1 MYRIEL
7 SPGDE
12 TVFRSI
18 EELAVAIKRG
28 VVTPRARIWHNASGK
43 WLPIQFHPH
52 YKTAVSMPLT
62 TAELV
67 AGPPVKQLDTLSLEI
82 PEEPEPPSVLPFTPA
97 PAASQKDAPITRKKT
112 RAEQATPAKRSRR
125 QPKPRRQLRI
135 ALVGAL
141 LIGGAQ
147 WVLSA
152 PLFSR
157 ADAPALLRSQRHLI
171 SVPTEAM
178 KRVSSPNSA
187 AMMPVLP
194 NSTSAATPTAD
205 QQPHGPARAPS
216 FGGIGATV
224 EPGTVLEIAPAAGAT
239 DSVVADA
246 PHPDPVQSKADSTR
260 SPGSRGILRSVS
272 SPAGEQQVKR

>member
-28 VVTPRARIWHNASGK
+28 VVTPKARIYHNASGK

-52 YKTAVSMPLT
+52 YKAAVSIPLT
-62 TAELV
+62 PAALV
-67 AGPPVKQLDTLSLEI
+67 AGPPVKQLESLSLQ
-82 PEEPEPPSVLPFTPA
+82 PPTEPEAPIMLAPTPA
-97 PAASQKDAPITRKKT
+97 PVTPNPKEAPATRKKS
-112 RAEQATPAKRSRR
+112 RAEQPTGSKRGRRPA
-125 QPKPRRQLRI
+125 KPRRQLRI

-157 ADAPALLRSQRHLI
+157 ADAPALIRSQRHLI
-171 SVPTEAM
+171 SAPTEAM
-178 KRVSSPNSA
+178 RRVSSPNSA
-187 AMMPVLP
+187 AMMPVAP
-194 NSTSAATPTAD
+194 NSTSAATPTDLTSPAA
-205 QQPHGPARAPS
+205 ARAPS
-216 FGGIGATV
+216 FGGIGVTV
-224 EPGTVLEIAPAAGAT
+224 ESGSALEIEPAPEAIDRSASGGPSG
-239 DSVVADA
+239 DSLR
-246 PHPDPVQSKADSTR
+246 SKRADSTR
-260 SPGSRGILRSVS
+260 RP
-272 SPAGEQQVKR
+272 

>member
-28 VVTPRARIWHNASGK
+28 VVTPKARIYHNASGK
-43 WLPIQFHPH
+43 WLPIQVHPH
-52 YKTAVSMPLT
+52 YKAAVSLPLT
-62 TAELV
+62 PAALV
-67 AGPPVKQLDTLSLEI
+67 AGPPVKQLESLSLQ
-82 PEEPEPPSVLPFTPA
+82 PPSEPEAPILLAPTPA
-97 PAASQKDAPITRKKT
+97 PVTPNLKEAPAIRKKS
-112 RAEQATPAKRSRR
+112 RADQPTGSKRGRRPA
-125 QPKPRRQLRI
+125 KPRRQLRI

-157 ADAPALLRSQRHLI
+157 ADAPALIRSQRQLI
-171 SVPTEAM
+171 SAPIEAM
-178 KRVSSPNSA
+178 KRVSSPNTA

-205 QQPHGPARAPS
+205 LTSPAAARAPS
-216 FGGIGATV
+216 FGGIGVTV
-224 EPGTVLEIAPAAGAT
+224 ESGSGPEIEPGLKAIDPSASGVLSG
-239 DSVVADA
+239 DSLR
-246 PHPDPVQSKADSTR
+246 SRRADSTR
-260 SPGSRGILRSVS
+260 S
-272 SPAGEQQVKR
+272 Q